1 MTKRKIR
8 TPRSRG
14 ARQFV
19 AVLPNGRSVWLT
31 FSPAPAGVRELDL
44 LAESIDQRDARLSR
58 SLTANAHASSR
69 LKRTLKNDATAVTRT
84 SLRAG
89 RRLRS
94 RFSAGDAKLDGRFN
108 EAVAQAKRQITTDQK
123 EQRGLLRG
131 LRRRALW
138 DQLVLASAA
147 PLMAAYGQRGDP
159 LAVNNV
165 VVAVA
170 LGLWLVGDDISD
182 LVSGKGS
189 RGTASM
195 RGSDAWSYLAPAAN
209 LLSGWW
215 MLRGLQHERFVTGRC
230 VLEDFKVEP
239 RVTSASQARVAADV
253 SSVTGDGAAVNDT
266 SNGLVSAPC
275 HHWILTE
282 HYVASVDLSSLIAP
296 EHLRDFQGFSNVPAL
311 ATIGSVGFAPQHA
324 DEPPSIELLAAEVKR
339 GFLLITMRVS
349 TSYGESYRRPPT
361 SPSIFN
367 RLEVAWAV
375 DTKQPSPTTG
385 AAATDDQASAS

>member
-1 MTKRKIR
+1 LTE
-8 TPRSRG
+8 
-14 ARQFV
+14 
-19 AVLPNGRSVWLT
+19 SVD
-31 FSPAPAGVRELDL
+31 R
-44 LAESIDQRDARLSR
+44 RDARLTR

-94 RFSAGDAKLDGRFN
+94 RLSAGDAKIDGRFN

-159 LAVNNV
+159 LAANNV

-189 RGTASM
+189 RGAASM

-239 RVTSASQARVAADV
+239 RVTSASQ
-253 SSVTGDGAAVNDT
+253 
-266 SNGLVSAPC
+266 
-275 HHWILTE
+275 E

-324 DEPPSIELLAAEVKR
+324 AEPPSIELLAAEVKW

-349 TSYGESYRRPPT
+349 TSCGESYRRPPT